1 MENLKALSQKSGMKY
16 DETYARKVIKTADY
30 SFYSLISLFSAIMSL
45 EVVKC
50 TGKYKPIKT
59 PFFVDWYKL
68 INFETKKKIPDQMI
82 NIIDT
87 STLQKLAA
95 LQ

>member
-30 SFYSLISLFSAIMSL
+30 SFYPLISLFSAIMSL
-45 EVVKC
+45 QVVKC